1 MIEFLNFIAL
11 RGPNMWTYRPVIEAW
26 VDIGELEE
34 SPSNTLPGFN
44 ERLTAW
50 LPSLIEHR
58 CSYGEKGGFLQ
69 RLEEGTWPA
78 HILEHVTLE
87 LQNLAGMP
95 GGFGKARST
104 SQRGIYKVAVRSW
117 HEDIT
122 RQALL
127 LGRDLVMAAIKNTF
141 FDVAQAVA
149 QLAQMKDHLLLGP
162 STQAI
167 VDAATAKSR
176 RIPAIRLSA
185 GNLVQLGYGKHS
197 RRIWTAETDA
207 TSAIA
212 ESISSDKSLT
222 NDLLRSCG
230 VPVPEG
236 SIVTHAAAAWTE
248 AQSIGLPVVIKPVD
262 GNHGRGVSVDLSTQT
277 DIEAAFALAEDASR
291 SGEVLVEKFI
301 PGIEHRLLIVGGK
314 LVAAARGEEA
324 WVVGDG
330 RSTVQQLIN
339 QQINSDPRRGTEEAS
354 PLNRIEND
362 PAVALELNRQG
373 SAIDAIPASGER
385 LLIQRNGNVAFD
397 CTDEVHPAII
407 AQAALAARI
416 VGLDIA
422 GIDLVARDISQPLA
436 SQQGAIVEV
445 NAGPGLLM
453 HLKPA
458 AGQPRPVGEAIV
470 DYLFPPDAATHIP
483 VIGVTGSAVATL
495 TARWLDHVLRLT
507 NQATGLACKE
517 GVFLG
522 TLPLAT
528 QNLSPLAAAQ
538 TLLINRQTEVA
549 VIENSIDD
557 LLNEGLAY
565 DRCQVGIVTTLNPD
579 QDPSS
584 LRPDHYIDTPERL
597 FNIVRTQVD
606 VVLPNGCAVLNAAD
620 PLVREMA
627 ELCDGEVIFFADE
640 NTADTNT
647 LAALTAHRAQGGRA
661 VLLRNQAII
670 LAEANNEKSLL
681 TLTEI
686 SYINTAVK
694 VFADNQ
700 KVGAGETAANRITA
714 LLATIG
720 AAWALNVPLVTLRI
734 GLTTF

>member
-1 MIEFLNFIAL
+1 
-11 RGPNMWTYRPVIEAW
+11 
-26 VDIGELEE
+26 
-34 SPSNTLPGFN
+34 
-44 ERLTAW
+44 
-50 LPSLIEHR
+50 
-58 CSYGEKGGFLQ
+58 
-69 RLEEGTWPA
+69 
-78 HILEHVTLE
+78 
-87 LQNLAGMP
+87 
-95 GGFGKARST
+95 
-104 SQRGIYKVAVRSW
+104 
-117 HEDIT
+117 
-122 RQALL
+122 
-127 LGRDLVMAAIKNTF
+127 
-141 FDVAQAVA
+141 
-149 QLAQMKDHLLLGP
+149 
-162 STQAI
+162 
-167 VDAATAKSR
+167 
-176 RIPAIRLSA
+176 
-185 GNLVQLGYGKHS
+185 
-197 RRIWTAETDA
+197 
-207 TSAIA
+207 
-212 ESISSDKSLT
+212 
-222 NDLLRSCG
+222 
-230 VPVPEG
+230 
-236 SIVTHAAAAWTE
+236 
-248 AQSIGLPVVIKPVD
+248 
-262 GNHGRGVSVDLSTQT
+262 
-277 DIEAAFALAEDASR
+277 
-291 SGEVLVEKFI
+291 
-301 PGIEHRLLIVGGK
+301 
-314 LVAAARGEEA
+314 VAAARGEEA

-422 GIDLVARDISQPLA
+422 GIDLVARNISQPLA

-458 AGQPRPVGEAIV
+458 SGQPRPVGEAIV
-470 DYLFPPDAATHIP
+470 DYLFPPDAATRIP
-483 VIGVTGSAVATL
+483 VVGVTGSAVATL
-495 TARWLDHVLRLT
+495 TASWLDHVLRLT
-507 NQATGLACKE
+507 NQVTGLACKE
-517 GVFLG
+517 VVFLG

-528 QNLSPLAAAQ
+528 QNLSPLTAAQ

-647 LAALTAHRAQGGRA
+647 LAALTAHRTQGGRA
-661 VLLRNQAII
+661 VLLRNQAVI

-686 SYINTAVK
+686 SHINTAVK
-694 VFADNQ
+694 VFADNK

>member
-1 MIEFLNFIAL
+1 MIEFLNFTAL
-11 RGPNMWTYRPVIEAW
+11 RGPNMWTYRPVVEAW

-50 LPSLIEHR
+50 LPSLVEHR
-58 CSYGEKGGFLQ
+58 CSYGEQGGFLQ
-69 RLEEGTWPA
+69 RLKEGTWPA

-104 SQRGIYKVAVRSW
+104 SQRGVYKVAVRSW

-127 LGRDLVMAAIKNTF
+127 SGRDLVMAAIDNTPF
-141 FDVAQAVA
+141 NVAHAVD
-149 QLAQMKDHLLLGP
+149 QLVQMKDRLLLGP

-212 ESISSDKSLT
+212 EGISSDKSLT
-222 NDLLRSCG
+222 NALLRACG

-236 SIVTHAAAAWTE
+236 SIVTEAAAAWNE
-248 AQSIGLPVVIKPVD
+248 AQSIGLPVAVKPVD
-262 GNHGRGVSVDLSTQT
+262 GNHGRGVSVDLSKQA
-277 DIEAAFALAEDASR
+277 DIEAAFALAEDAAR
-291 SGEVLVEKFI
+291 SGEVLIERFI
-301 PGIEHRLLIVGGK
+301 PGVEHRLLIVGGK

-324 WVVGDG
+324 WVTGDG
-330 RSTVQQLIN
+330 RATVQQLID
-339 QQINSDPRRGTEEAS
+339 QQINSDPRRGTAEAS

-362 PAVALELNRQG
+362 PAVALELKRQG
-373 SAIDAIPASGER
+373 SAADAIPASGQR

-397 CTDEVHPAII
+397 CTDEVHPDTI

-436 SQQGAIVEV
+436 PQQGAIVEV

-458 AGQPRPVGEAIV
+458 SGQPRPVGEAIV
-470 DYLFPPDAATHIP
+470 DYLFPPGSQTRIP
-483 VIGVTGSAVATL
+483 VVGITGSGATNL
-495 TARWLDHVLRLT
+495 AARWLDHILRLT
-507 NQATGLACKE
+507 NQVTGLACAN

-522 TLPLAT
+522 TLPIAT

-538 TLLINRQTEVA
+538 TLLINRQTDVV
-549 VIENSIDD
+549 VIENSIDT
-557 LLNEGLAY
+557 LLTAGLAY

-584 LRPDHYIDTPERL
+584 LRPAHYIDTPERL

-606 VVLPNGCAVLNAAD
+606 VILPGGCAVLNTAD

-627 ELCDGEVIFFADE
+627 ALCDGEVIFFADE
-640 NTADTNT
+640 NTADTDT
-647 LAALTAHRAQGGRA
+647 LAALAAHRAQGGRA
-661 VLLRNQAII
+661 VLLRGQTVM
-670 LAEANNEKSLL
+670 LAGKADEESLL
-681 TLTEI
+681 ALADIPHFNASAAGEI
-686 SYINTAVK
+686 KTGK
-694 VFADNQ
+694 D
-700 KVGAGETAANRITA
+700 GETAANRITA
-714 LLATIG
+714 LLATAA
-720 AAWALNVPLVTLRI
+720 AAWALDVPLATLRI
-734 GLTTF
+734 GLATF

>member
-1 MIEFLNFIAL
+1 VIEFLNFTAL
-11 RGPNMWTYRPVIEAW
+11 RGPNMWTYRPVVEAW

-50 LPSLIEHR
+50 LPSLVEHR
-58 CSYGEKGGFLQ
+58 CSYGEQGGFLQ
-69 RLEEGTWPA
+69 RLKEGTWPA

-104 SQRGIYKVAVRSW
+104 SQRGVYKVAVRSW

-127 LGRDLVMAAIKNTF
+127 SGRDLVMAAIDNTPF
-141 FDVAQAVA
+141 NVAHAVD
-149 QLAQMKDHLLLGP
+149 QLVQMKDRLLLGP

-212 ESISSDKSLT
+212 EGISSDKSLT
-222 NDLLRSCG
+222 NALLRACG

-236 SIVTHAAAAWTE
+236 SIVTEAAAAWNE
-248 AQSIGLPVVIKPVD
+248 AQSIGLPVAVKPVD
-262 GNHGRGVSVDLSTQT
+262 GNHGRGVSVDLSKQA
-277 DIEAAFALAEDASR
+277 DIEAAFALAEDAAR
-291 SGEVLVEKFI
+291 SGEVLIERFI
-301 PGIEHRLLIVGGK
+301 PGVEHRLLIVGGK

-324 WVVGDG
+324 WVTGDG
-330 RSTVQQLIN
+330 RATVQQLID
-339 QQINSDPRRGTEEAS
+339 QQINSDPRRGTAEAS

-362 PAVALELNRQG
+362 PAVALELKRQG
-373 SAIDAIPASGER
+373 SAADAIPASGQR

-397 CTDEVHPAII
+397 CTDEVHPDTI

-436 SQQGAIVEV
+436 PQQGAIVEV

-458 AGQPRPVGEAIV
+458 SGQPRPVGEAIV
-470 DYLFPPDAATHIP
+470 DYLFPPGSQTRIP
-483 VIGVTGSAVATL
+483 VVGITGSGATNL
-495 TARWLDHVLRLT
+495 AARWLDHILRLT
-507 NQATGLACKE
+507 NQVTGLACAN

-522 TLPLAT
+522 TLPIAT

-538 TLLINRQTEVA
+538 TLLINRQTDVV
-549 VIENSIDD
+549 VIENSIDT
-557 LLNEGLAY
+557 LLTAGLAY
-565 DRCQVGIVTTLNPD
+565 DRCQVGHCYHTEPG
-579 QDPSS
+579 PG
-584 LRPDHYIDTPERL
+584 PE
-597 FNIVRTQVD
+597 Q
-606 VVLPNGCAVLNAAD
+606 PAPC
-620 PLVREMA
+620 PL
-627 ELCDGEVIFFADE
+627 
-640 NTADTNT
+640 
-647 LAALTAHRAQGGRA
+647 H
-661 VLLRNQAII
+661 
-670 LAEANNEKSLL
+670 
-681 TLTEI
+681 
-686 SYINTAVK
+686 
-694 VFADNQ
+694 
-700 KVGAGETAANRITA
+700 
-714 LLATIG
+714 
-720 AAWALNVPLVTLRI
+720 
-734 GLTTF
+734 